1 MGLNGILPFRPALR
15 ISLSLMKMERLMKT
29 KLSSSAPS
37 QLDTECLVVVALDRG
52 SKDKPEVGVDIADE
66 AVKKAVAEVIA
77 NGEATGKNCEVTLI
91 HHPTGVKARRLLLL
105 GGGKA
110 ANFSGFELRRLA
122 GTAVRTLKSR
132 ACAALPSRSRWPDA
146 DGGQG
151 RSSKAPSSATSIP
164 TTTRATA
171 RTRRSTRSPSS
182 TRGDRPGC
190 KRQWTKPASSASRRT
205 SPATW

>member
-1 MGLNGILPFRPALR
+1 
-15 ISLSLMKMERLMKT
+15 MKT

-52 SKDKPEVGVDIADE
+52 SKDKPEVSIEIADE

-77 NGEATGKNCEVTLI
+77 NGEATGRNCEVTLI
-91 HHPTGVKARRLLLL
+91 HHPAGVKARRLLLL

-132 ACAALPSRSRWPDA
+132 GLRSFAFALPLLWPPRR
-146 DGGQG
+146 G
-151 RSSKAPSSATSIP
+151 RDQ
-164 TTTRATA
+164 
-171 RTRRSTRSPSS
+171 
-182 TRGDRPGC
+182 GDRGRRVR
-190 KRQWTKPASSASRRT
+190 RQLRRRHLQER
-205 SPATW
+205 SQGSED